1 MELLQLKYFCDAAES
16 ENFSK
21 TAKKYG
27 VPASN
32 ISQSIHRLEKEFGIT
47 FFDRTANRIKLNHQG
62 KIFYE
67 DTRKA
72 LLLLEGVKEKIA
84 DREDISG
91 ELKIL
96 AEINRRI
103 VTDAVEIFSKDNK
116 NVSFYINH
124 YEDKEISN
132 YDFIITDK
140 IFTNEN
146 YVRIKLA
153 TDEILLA
160 IKKNNPL
167 CNLKSIKPEDLKNQ
181 RFITMSN
188 KSSLYNITYEI
199 CSMGGF
205 NPDIAILTEDPGY
218 IRKYV
223 EQGLGVAFIPSFSW
237 RGMFSENVI
246 LKKVANKTRDTFVYY
261 EKNKYMTK
269 AEELFLAALKKSS
282 KMDF

>member
-21 TAKKYG
+21 TAKKFG

-47 FFDRTANRIKLNHQG
+47 FFDRTANRIKLNRQG

-84 DREDISG
+84 DREDVSG

-96 AEINRRI
+96 AETNRRI

-124 YEDKEISN
+124 YEDKEITN

-160 IKKNNPL
+160 VKKSNPL
-167 CNLKSIKPEDLKNQ
+167 AGLKNIRPEDLINQ
-181 RFITMSN
+181 KFITMSS
-188 KSSLYNITYEI
+188 KSSLYNITYDI

-223 EQGLGVAFIPSFSW
+223 EQGLGVAFVPSFSW

-246 LKKVANKTRDTFVYY
+246 LKKVVNKTRDTFVYY

-269 AEELFLAALKKSS
+269 AEELFLTALKKSS
-282 KMDF
+282 MFDI